1 MEFIQYMWD
10 LLMHMDKHLEVIIQ
24 NYGTLTYLILF
35 MVIFVETGVVIMPFL
50 PGDSLLF
57 AVGAFCATGMLSL
70 PVCLALLFIA
80 AVLGDTV
87 NYWIGNYIGPK
98 VFEMNYKYIKK
109 EYLIKTQAFYEKHGG
124 KTIIL
129 ARFLPFIRTFAPFV
143 AGVGTMRYSR
153 FIAYNVIGGAVWVA
167 LFTLLGYFFANLPVV
182 KENFTLVILGII
194 GLSVVPPIFEYIRHR
209 MRKTKATTS
218 ESKEKDE

>member
-1 MEFIQYMWD
+1 MWD